1 MLTPI
6 EYLALSDKELSILN
20 FMILIMIQMM
30 GLFNLELKGSLHKI
44 MQENNTTK
52 DL

>member
-20 FMILIMIQMM
+20 FMFVLDFMAKHDHKYIT
-30 GLFNLELKGSLHKI
+30 NL
-44 MQENNTTK
+44 
-52 DL
+52 